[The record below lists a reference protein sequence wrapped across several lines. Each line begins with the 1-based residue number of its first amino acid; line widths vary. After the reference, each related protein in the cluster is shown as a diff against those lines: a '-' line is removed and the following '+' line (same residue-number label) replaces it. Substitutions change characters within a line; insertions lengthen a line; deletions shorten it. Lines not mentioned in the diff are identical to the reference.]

1 MPTFRPRSRRP
12 SARLTAVVDLPTPP
26 LPEATAITA
35 STPGMPGCTLSAGW
49 ACACPAGAPAAR
61 GCVATCDGC
70 GPRDAAPT
78 ARSAV
83 KATSTD
89 CTPGTARTASSAAL
103 RTGSQAFTADA
114 STVREKNALPSVMT
128 TSDST
133 RASVSA
139 APPGDGTFAKAAKI
153 CSLLA
158 AIIALPFQPPA
169 RLRRHHKLRARAV
182 NVACYQEW
190 LTRPHPQ

>member
-1 MPTFRPRSRRP
+1 V
-12 SARLTAVVDLPTPP
+12 TA
-26 LPEATAITA
+26 
-35 STPGMPGCTLSAGW
+35 
-49 ACACPAGAPAAR
+49 AAR
-61 GCVATCDGC
+61 A
-70 GPRDAAPT
+70 PRPPA

-83 KATSTD
+83 CATSTD

-103 RTGSQAFTADA
+103 RTGSQTFTADA
-114 STVREKNALPSVMT
+114 STVREKNTLPSLTT

-153 CSLLA
+153 CSLLTV
-158 AIIALPFQPPA
+158 IIALPFQPPA
-169 RLRRHHKLRARAV
+169 RLRRHHKLRGRAV